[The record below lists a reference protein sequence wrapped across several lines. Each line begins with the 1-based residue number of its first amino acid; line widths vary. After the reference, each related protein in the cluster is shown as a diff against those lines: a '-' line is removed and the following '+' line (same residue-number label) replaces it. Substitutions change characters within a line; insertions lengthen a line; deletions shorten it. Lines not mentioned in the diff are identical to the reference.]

1 MILRTERI
9 AQMKNQNVNK
19 KHNTSAKKRPSKSL
33 KESAPLQAKD
43 NQDKIKIKSTF
54 PIVGMGASAGGL
66 EAFEQFFIHMP
77 TDSGIAF
84 VVVPHLDPSH
94 ASMLTDLLKRFT
106 KMKVIEIKD
115 RMRVEPD
122 HVYVIPPNKDIAIFH
137 GILQLTMPAKPRG
150 LRMPIDL
157 FFRSLAEDQGERT
170 ICIILSGSGSDG
182 TMGLRAINGAGGM
195 SIVQEPASAKYDS
208 MPKSAIN
215 TGLVDYVLP
224 VEKMPAQLLG
234 YMKHSFL
241 KKAIKISTSTTLE
254 KSPKSFEKI
263 LMLLR
268 SNTGHDFS
276 FYKKSTI
283 YRRIE
288 RRMSLHEIEDTS
300 KYLRYLQEYPD
311 EIQMLFKEFL
321 ISVTSFF
328 RDPEAFE
335 VLKTKA
341 LPKMLE
347 NKPENYSLR
356 VWVPGCASGEEAY
369 SIAMAFR
376 ESADKLKRDFK
387 FQIFGT
393 DIDEDAI
400 STARAGI
407 YPSNISIDM
416 TPERLKGFFV
426 KEDNAYRVKKEIR
439 ETVVFAVQN
448 VIKDPPFT
456 KLDILSCR
464 NLLIYLDSELQN
476 KLLPLFHYSLKP
488 GGILF
493 LGSSES
499 IGRFVDIFNVI
510 DKKWRFFQSK
520 ESIFSAQT
528 MTFTGLP
535 WTYEPS
541 PWEGAREVKKIREIN
556 VTELTQK
563 LLLENFSPPCV
574 IINEK
579 GEILYVQGR
588 TGKYLE
594 TAPGQASLNILEMAR
609 EGLIYELRA
618 AIRNAISKKK
628 DIIYRGL
635 QVKTDGGFQTINLT
649 VKPIDETEGM
659 QGLMMVVFEDI
670 SPVTKAESEKTK
682 VGSARKH
689 NKRVEELEMEL
700 NYTRESLQ
708 AMIEELQSSNEELK
722 STNEELQS
730 TNEELQST
738 NEEMESCGEEM
749 QSVNEEL
756 MMVNS
761 ELQASI
767 DQLARAENDMKNLIG
782 SSKIGIIFL
791 DNKLCIKRFTPE
803 ATKVINLIST
813 DVGRPVGHMVS
824 NLKYENLLIDAQ
836 KVIDSL
842 VFTEVEVQT
851 KEGNWYLMRIMPYR
865 TVDNVLDGVVIT
877 FNDITQLK
885 RTEEE
890 LIKLNAAFQA
900 ARKYAESIVETVR
913 EALVVL
919 NAGLHVISVNQ
930 SFYKIF
936 KVTKEETEGRFIYE
950 LGNRQW
956 DIPSLRELL
965 EEILPKNTY
974 FEDFEVIIDFPGIG
988 KRTMLLNARRIFHEG
1003 IGLQMILLA
1012 IEDVTEK
1019 ILRNRD

>member
-1 MILRTERI
+1 
-9 AQMKNQNVNK
+9 MKNQNVNK

-900 ARKYAESIVETVR
+900 ACKYAESIVETVR

>member
-1 MILRTERI
+1 
-9 AQMKNQNVNK
+9 MKNQNVNK